1 MSLWD
6 DLTNKALHVDKVI
19 DAESGG
25 NPNAVSR
32 AGAIG
37 LMQIMPDTGE
47 MFGVSPE
54 ELRNP
59 DTNKRVGTQYLAY
72 LRNRYGG
79 NMRLAHAAYNWGP
92 EHIDRTGDNPN
103 EWPAE
108 TRNYVDKIMGP
119 AAKPMSMWDRLQQK
133 ASSEPASK
141 SADVLPATKIT
152 SSDTHDFGY
161 DPEQAEEVEPG
172 VTKGLQPSMIQPA
185 DLATF
190 GIEGF
195 AKAAGETALREG
207 TGILAPE
214 ALKAG
219 LGAAGKAAAGIPI
232 SGLAQQV
239 ASPLTN
245 VIPTDSPAG
254 VLARETAED
263 IAGASPFVAPEAL
276 SGIGSKVSSRFY
288 AKPDLEAT
296 ATEAAQKTEA
306 ENAKAQEKLDTTAEN
321 EAAKQKEATANA
333 AEKAGQSRLAARTDT
348 IKGVKSAQTSMDAT
362 KRDADVKAAEAT
374 AKLQKTAAQ
383 EVLPEAKV
391 AAAQTSAG
399 NPPSPYMPM
408 GPARIARD
416 AEFRDTVTSPLID
429 WRHGW
434 GARRNEAL
442 ASVLKDKPGTGAI
455 NEGAAR
461 ELSKWRDVGHKPYS
475 PQVAGLLDWA
485 SQVGIPKPPTD
496 EELLAQAGYS
506 PEDIVAFHAPA
517 KAGSKDLGPPLPGR
531 ERPELANEQPS
542 LPMGQRLIQQLRE
555 EWENQP
561 HEAEKP
567 TVAQLLSKQAQ
578 ANKIAEA
585 SKGADRIGARS
596 VSRAIDDALAGFAP
610 TDELKS
616 LNAEYRDHRQSF
628 PYDFEDAVQHAAQ
641 PLDVAPEL
649 FNYPQRVSDL
659 ADLGDSKT
667 HRAIA
672 QLYAQWVGQNGSRVI
687 DPAQDIFLSKILP
700 GTPFAHSSSWV
711 YADKAENQ
719 IASVVDAS
727 PQVKAKWN
735 AAVQAG
741 EVKIKRDYAETL
753 VKQAK
758 QDAKNYGPLG
768 EQLITQINL
777 AHSPEDAA
785 NIVADFYQ
793 KLTPEAALKAQMPTE
808 QTPAQAAGGAQVM
821 APRSARQAAQNFQG
835 SDPDA
840 AAIRALQD
848 RGYQPTPLW
857 RALKNRA
864 VFWIPLT
871 AGTLAVSGHASAYAA
886 GGLAMMAPLGMRELM
901 VRSMQNSLRDEATA
915 TSFYRALQHP
925 AEPANWNLLTSEA
938 ARAGIASTI
947 ENAGGDAAALLNPGQ
962 EPQKDEPIA
971 LPPDPRE
978 KVPLPTLDVEWHKAR
993 DAKDTAQAKQ
1003 IRDIVVRRMKAGEW
1017 KALDAN
1023 TKRQLAPF
1031 IREISA

>member
-6 DLTNKALHVDKVI
+6 DLVGKSLHLDKVI

-37 LMQIMPDTGE
+37 LMQIMPDTGR
-47 MFGVSPE
+47 MFGASPE
-54 ELRNP
+54 ELRDP
-59 DTNKRVGTQYLAY
+59 DTNKRVGREYLAS
-72 LRNRYGG
+72 LRDRYGG

-92 EHIDRTGDNPN
+92 EHIDKVGDNPSA
-103 EWPAE
+103 WPAE

-119 AAKPMSMWDRLQQK
+119 EERPMSMWDRLQQK
-133 ASSEPASK
+133 ASGKPTSESP
-141 SADVLPATKIT
+141 DVLPATKIT
-152 SSDTHDFGY
+152 SSDTHDFHY

-190 GIEGF
+190 GAEGF

-219 LGAAGKAAAGIPI
+219 LGAASKAAAGIPI
-232 SGLAQQV
+232 SGLAQKV

-245 VIPTDSPAG
+245 AIPASSPAG

-263 IAGASPFVAPEAL
+263 IAGAAPFIAPGAA
-276 SGIGSKVSSRFY
+276 SAAGSKVSSRFY
-288 AKPDLEAT
+288 DKPELEKT
-296 ATEAAQKTEA
+296 ATEAVEKTEA
-306 ENAKAQEKLDTTAEN
+306 ENAKAQEKLDTAAES
-321 EAAKQKEATANA
+321 EATKQKEATAKT

-348 IKGVKSAQTSMDAT
+348 IKGVESAQASMAVAR
-362 KRDADVKAAEAT
+362 RDAEAKATEAT
-374 AKLQKTAAQ
+374 AKLTKAAAQ

-408 GPARIARD
+408 GPERIERD
-416 AEFRDTVTSPLID
+416 AEFRDTVTSPLVG
-429 WRHGW
+429 WRREW

-442 ASVLKDKPGTGAI
+442 EPVLKDKPDLAPLH
-455 NEGAAR
+455 EGATQ
-461 ELSKWRDVGHKPYS
+461 EVSKWRGVGHRPYS
-475 PQVAGLLDWA
+475 PQVAGLLNWA
-485 SQVGIPKPPTD
+485 TEVGIPKPPTD
-496 EELLAQAGYS
+496 EELLQGAGYS
-506 PEDIVAFHAPA
+506 PEDAQAMLQPPATSNKVTRTTPLAP
-517 KAGSKDLGPPLPGR
+517 G
-531 ERPELANEQPS
+531 EE
-542 LPMGQRLIQQLRE
+542 GQSIGQQVLKQLRE

-567 TVAQLLSKQAQ
+567 TVAQLLSKQEQ
-578 ANKIAEA
+578 ANKIAAA
-585 SKGADRIGARS
+585 SKGADRVGARA
-596 VSRAIDDALAGFAP
+596 VSRAIDETLAGFAP
-610 TDELKS
+610 TDELKD
-616 LNAEYRDHRQSF
+616 LNTEYRDHRQSF
-628 PYDFEDAVQHAAQ
+628 PYSFEDAVQHAAQ

-649 FNYPQRVSDL
+649 FKYPQRASDL
-659 ADLGDSKT
+659 ADLGDDQT
-667 HRAIA
+667 RQAMG
-672 QLYAQWVGQNGSRVI
+672 QLYAQWVGQSGAKVI
-687 DPAQDIFLSKILP
+687 DPAQDIFLSKVFP
-700 GTPFAHSSSWV
+700 GTPFARSDSWV

-719 IASVVDAS
+719 IAQVVDAS
-727 PQVKAKWN
+727 PQVKAKWT

-741 EVKIKRDYAETL
+741 EAKIKRDYAETM

-768 EQLITQINL
+768 AQLLTQINL
-777 AHSPEDAA
+777 AKTPEDAA
-785 NIVADFYQ
+785 TIVADFYN

-808 QTPAQAAGGAQVM
+808 QTPAQAAGGAQMM
-821 APRSARQAAQNFQG
+821 APRTARQAAQSFQG
-835 SDPDA
+835 ADPDA
-840 AAIRALQD
+840 AAIKALQE

-857 RALKNRA
+857 RGLKNRA
-864 VFWIPLT
+864 IFWVPLT

-886 GGLAMMAPLGMRELM
+886 GGLAMTAPLGVRELM
-901 VRSMQNSLRDEATA
+901 VRSFQNSLRDEATA
-915 TSFYRALQHP
+915 TAFYNALKNP
-925 AEPANWNLLTSEA
+925 AKPANWNLLTSEA

-993 DAKDTAQAKQ
+993 DAEDTAQAKQ

-1017 KALDAN
+1017 KALDVN

-1031 IREISA
+1031 IREISG